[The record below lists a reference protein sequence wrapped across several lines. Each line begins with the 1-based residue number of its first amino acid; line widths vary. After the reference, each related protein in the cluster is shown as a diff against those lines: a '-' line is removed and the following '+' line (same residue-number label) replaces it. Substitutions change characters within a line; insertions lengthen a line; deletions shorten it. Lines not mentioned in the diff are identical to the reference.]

1 MNYTF
6 RTLTHLHTSTASSST
21 IPGPSTL
28 VSKRRYD
35 KLPAVQNRTKVQKG
49 MALSTKVPSAKSGLL
64 GTILNSLATLYDER
78 WLIKYLAQRQ
88 WARSYQGSH
97 LGLAWAFLSPLMMV
111 VLLTLVFSEVL
122 GIRFREVT
130 GDSTL
135 NFGLY
140 LYCGL
145 LPFLAY
151 SQALTQGVNIIRR
164 NANLVQGVVFPLEIL
179 PVTTV
184 ITSLIQSVFGVGAL
198 MLVLMVL
205 EHRLHW
211 TALLLPLIIVP
222 QLLFTLGLCYLMAV
236 AGTYVPDIRETL
248 RAVVRA
254 TFFITPVIWPPER
267 VPEDLRF
274 LVDYNPLA
282 ILVES
287 YRRLILEGE
296 LPSAEAVV
304 YFSLFG
310 AALFIIGLTAF
321 TRFKHNFADL
331 L

>member
-1 MNYTF
+1 L
-6 RTLTHLHTSTASSST
+6 RA
-21 IPGPSTL
+21 I
-28 VSKRRYD
+28 
-35 KLPAVQNRTKVQKG
+35 
-49 MALSTKVPSAKSGLL
+49 L
-64 GTILNSLATLYDER
+64 GSLATLYEKR

-97 LGLAWAFLSPLMMV
+97 LGLVWALLSPLMMV
-111 VLLTLVFSEVL
+111 ALLTLVFSEVI

-151 SQALTQGVNIIRR
+151 SQALTQGVNVIRR
-164 NANLVQGVVFPLEIL
+164 NANLVQGVVFPVEIL
-179 PVTTV
+179 PMTTV
-184 ITSLIQSVFGVGAL
+184 ITSLIQSMFGVGAL
-198 MLVLMVL
+198 MLVLLVL

-211 TALLLPLIIVP
+211 TALLLPLVIVP

-254 TFFITPVIWPPER
+254 TFFITPILWPTGK
-267 VPEDLRF
+267 VPEDWRF

-282 ILVES
+282 FLVEA
-287 YRRLILEGE
+287 YRRLILDGE
-296 LPSAEAVV
+296 LPGVEGTI
-304 YFSLFG
+304 YFSLF
-310 AALFIIGLTAF
+310 ALALFVVGF
-321 TRFKHNFADL
+321 TVYNRLKHNFADL

>member
-1 MNYTF
+1 M
-6 RTLTHLHTSTASSST
+6 
-21 IPGPSTL
+21 
-28 VSKRRYD
+28 V
-35 KLPAVQNRTKVQKG
+35 
-49 MALSTKVPSAKSGLL
+49 LSTKTPSAEPGFWGSIL
-64 GTILNSLATLYDER
+64 GSLATLYDKR

-88 WARSYQGSH
+88 WARSYQGSY
-97 LGLAWAFLSPLMMV
+97 LGLIWAFLSPLLMV
-111 VLLTLVFSEVL
+111 ALLTLVFSEVL

-145 LPFLAY
+145 IPFLAY
-151 SQALTQGVNIIRR
+151 SEALNQGVNIIRR
-164 NANLVQGVVFPLEIL
+164 NSNLVQGVVFPLEIL
-179 PVTTV
+179 PVTTI
-184 ITSLIQSVFGVGAL
+184 ITSLIQSMFGVGAL
-198 MLVLMVL
+198 MLFLMVL

-211 TALLLPLIIVP
+211 TALLLPLVVVP

-254 TFFITPVIWPPER
+254 TFFITPILWPAGK
-267 VPEDLRF
+267 VPEDWRF

-282 ILVES
+282 FLVES
-287 YRRLILEGE
+287 YRRLILDGE
-296 LPSAEAVV
+296 LPNAEAAI
-304 YFSLFG
+304 YFSLFA
-310 AALFIIGLTAF
+310 AALFVVGLSVF
-321 TRFKHNFADL
+321 TRLKHNFADL

>member
-1 MNYTF
+1 M
-6 RTLTHLHTSTASSST
+6 
-21 IPGPSTL
+21 
-28 VSKRRYD
+28 V
-35 KLPAVQNRTKVQKG
+35 
-49 MALSTKVPSAKSGLL
+49 LSTKAPSAKPGLL
-64 GTILNSLATLYDER
+64 GAILGSLATLYNKR

-88 WARSYQGSH
+88 WARSYQGSY
-97 LGLAWAFLSPLMMV
+97 LGLVWAFLSPLMMV
-111 VLLTLVFSEVL
+111 VLLTVIFSEVL

-151 SQALTQGVNIIRR
+151 SQALTQGVNVIRR
-164 NANLVQGVVFPLEIL
+164 NSNLVQGVVFPLEIL
-179 PVTTV
+179 PMATI
-184 ITSLIQSVFGVGAL
+184 ITSLIQSMFGVGAL
-198 MLVLMVL
+198 MVVLMVL

-211 TALLLPLIIVP
+211 TALMLPLVIVP

-248 RAVVRA
+248 RALVRA
-254 TFFITPVIWPPER
+254 TFFITPILWPPER

-282 ILVES
+282 VLVES
-287 YRRLILEGE
+287 YRRLILDGE
-296 LPSAEAVV
+296 LPNAEAAV
-304 YFSLFG
+304 YFSLF
-310 AALFIIGLTAF
+310 AAVLFAVGLTVF
-321 TRFKHNFADL
+321 IWFKDNFADL
-331 L
+331 I